1 MFLTLQRLCGY
12 PYVDC
17 TVFQTGEIQRLNL
30 VQKQLENSD
39 VSRRKSTKI
48 RSWAYCS
55 CTIAF
60 PKVFNSH
67 LQNMNKIGLAQKKR
81 LRFMYIWPNLEI
93 TEQEKIISYTDIH

>member
-1 MFLTLQRLCGY
+1 MYR
-12 PYVDC
+12 V
-17 TVFQTGEIQRLNL
+17 
-30 VQKQLENSD
+30 ENQPKYA
-39 VSRRKSTKI
+39 VGH
-48 RSWAYCS
+48 CS

-60 PKVFNSH
+60 PKGFNSH